1 LHSTVST
8 YHKVLSGIF
17 IAATIWSAI
26 NPRSG
31 TNWFLEMLPILVA
44 LPLLVYFSKNYKISN
59 LSYTLM
65 AVYMLLLVVQAHYGV
80 GYVPIGNKLAPFFG
94 SHRNIFDRNT
104 HFCSGLLLFYPLYE
118 ILKQDNPKGDVQHYI
133 FSAALIMGLGAVY
146 EVGEFLTFR
155 VADKELAYIFIG
167 THDPND
173 SYKDLTLA
181 LIGTLAAAGAVYIA
195 NKFFLKKAKH

>member
-1 LHSTVST
+1 MST
-8 YHKVLSGIF
+8 YQKVLCGIF
-17 IAATIWSAI
+17 IAAIGWSAI
-26 NPRSG
+26 NPLSG
-31 TNWFLEMLPILVA
+31 SNWFLEMLPVLVA
-44 LPLLVYFSKNYKISN
+44 LPVLVYISKRFKVSN

-65 AVYMLLLVVQAHYGV
+65 LIYILLIVVQAHYGV
-80 GYVPIGNKLAPFFG
+80 GFVPIGKKLAPFFG
-94 SHRNIFDRNT
+94 STRNIFDRNT

-118 ILKQDNPKGDVQHYI
+118 ILKQDNPKRDFQHYI

-181 LIGTLAAAGAVYIA
+181 LIGTIAAAIVVYIA
-195 NKFFLKKAKH
+195 NKFFTRSA

>member
-1 LHSTVST
+1 MST
-8 YHKVLSGIF
+8 YQKVLVVIF
-17 IAATIWSAI
+17 IAATAWSAI
-26 NPRSG
+26 DPRSG
-31 TNWFLEMLPILVA
+31 SNWFLEMLPILVA
-44 LPLLVYFSKNYKISN
+44 PPLLVYFSKRFKISN

-65 AVYMLLLVVQAHYGV
+65 TIYMLLLVVQAHYGV
-80 GYVPIGNKLAPFFG
+80 GFVPIGDKVAPLFG
-94 SHRNIFDRNT
+94 SNRNIFDRNT

-118 ILKQDNPKGDVQHYI
+118 ILRQDNPKRDFQHYI

-155 VADKELAYIFIG
+155 VADRQLAYLFIG

-181 LIGTLAAAGAVYIA
+181 LIGTIAAAIAVFVA
-195 NKFFLKKAKH
+195 NKFFLEKGKH